1 MSLALFF
8 INHIEFYDKESFLI
22 AGLRGNLKMAGDTL
36 ARSQSIGIPISADA
50 MKIYLDLR
58 DFNQKKRES
67 SIFYNISELFK
78 SSSSDNKK

>member
-1 MSLALFF
+1 MFF
-8 INHIEFYDKESFLI
+8 DEESFLF

-78 SSSSDNKK
+78 SSSSDKK

>member
-1 MSLALFF
+1 
-8 INHIEFYDKESFLI
+8 
-22 AGLRGNLKMAGDTL
+22 MAGDTL

-78 SSSSDNKK
+78 SSSSDKK